1 MEFMSGKMVGFIK
14 EISKTIYAMDSVSYW
29 KETNVS
35 TVDIGKMAN
44 RQINKAMGT
53 LEMYYLIIQ
62 CQKLLQRRH
71 LKFITE
77 KQAVLKS

>member
-35 TVDIGKMAN
+35 TVDIGRMVNK
-44 RQINKAMGT
+44 QINKVMET

>member
-1 MEFMSGKMVGFIK
+1 MVGFIK

-35 TVDIGKMAN
+35 TVDIGRMVNK
-44 RQINKAMGT
+44 QINKVMET

-77 KQAVLKS
+77 KQAVPKS

>member
-1 MEFMSGKMVGFIK
+1 MEFTSGKMVGFTK
-14 EISKTIYAMDSVSYW
+14 EISKMIYAMDSVNYW
-29 KETNVS
+29 KEINVS
-35 TVDIGKMAN
+35 TVGIGKMVN
-44 RQINKAMGT
+44 KQINKVMET